1 MNSTRSTV
9 IEFTYLAYF
18 LYDVSMEDLTIYNQI
33 AALTNYFMRKTAL
46 SDSVKAVEKMW
57 GRHAEVELPD
67 SFAKRLENAKAEINI
82 AETMVEFDNT
92 YAGFINVPSAS
103 NMSTTDTA
111 LEDLRDTQK
120 SRPSWRAQDEKKAL
134 IKLISHPREIYGFE
148 FGVVKNGET
157 KEFFVYFTFTL
168 GPVLINFWNI
178 DEIAFLIYNKFD
190 RENKSDIEKAVIKTL
205 NSIWMIF
212 GVKPDDKEKAKIVEK
227 VHYEL
232 ANTNLFG

>member
-46 SDSVKAVEKMW
+46 NDSVKSVEKMW

-120 SRPSWRAQDEKKAL
+120 S
-134 IKLISHPREIYGFE
+134 
-148 FGVVKNGET
+148 
-157 KEFFVYFTFTL
+157 
-168 GPVLINFWNI
+168 
-178 DEIAFLIYNKFD
+178 
-190 RENKSDIEKAVIKTL
+190 
-205 NSIWMIF
+205 
-212 GVKPDDKEKAKIVEK
+212 
-227 VHYEL
+227 
-232 ANTNLFG
+232 

>member
-1 MNSTRSTV
+1 V

-46 SDSVKAVEKMW
+46 NDSVKVVEKMW

-120 SRPSWRAQDEKKAL
+120 GQTSWRSQDEKKAL
-134 IKLISHPREIYGFE
+134 IKLISHPREIYSFE
-148 FGVVKNGET
+148 LGVTKQGES

-212 GVKPDDKEKAKIVEK
+212 GVKPDEKEKAKIIEK